1 MPPYAFSTWLTWS
14 SSEHGGL
21 GIIGFLREWLV
32 SKEYKGRS
40 CQPFLRLMLGTGKV
54 SLLPHYIDQS
64 KEKTVPDSRRGK
76 IESRSGWESPEA
88 EESWPSLETTLCIDL
103 YFLKYLETPV
113 L

>member
-76 IESRSGWESPEA
+76 IESRSGWEVLRLRNRGHL
-88 EESWPSLETTLCIDL
+88 WRLLC
-103 YFLKYLETPV
+103 V
-113 L
+113 LI